1 MITTNENT
9 LAKYADE
16 WSMKMVDIWL
26 EKIRMLD
33 IYDTGALYN
42 SVESLSVSA
51 LGGQTL
57 IPHRFIEYGL
67 YVDAGV
73 GKGFKRGNG
82 GDLGFTPVRQPR
94 PWYHIKYY
102 ASFMVLRDAV
112 TDIYGK
118 ESARRITMGLN
129 GR

>member
-9 LAKYADE
+9 LTKYVDG

-26 EKIRMLD
+26 EKIRMLE
-33 IYDTGALYN
+33 IYDQGGLYN
-42 SVESLSVSA
+42 SVESLAISSV
-51 LGGQTL
+51 GGQTL
-57 IPHRFIEYGL
+57 IPHRFVEYGM

-73 GKGFKRGNG
+73 GKGFKRDNG
-82 GDLGFTPVRQPR
+82 GDLGFNPVRQPR
-94 PWYHIKYY
+94 PWYHLKYY

-112 TDIYGK
+112 SDIYGN
-118 ESARRITMGLN
+118 ESLRRITMGLN